1 MKFCKNTIFSDA
13 LILRED
19 SKSILKIKE
28 LEEEIKKLKE
38 ELKVKNKD
46 IFNELK

>member
-1 MKFCKNTIFSDA
+1 MINTIFSDT